1 MQPGNPRARPPPRGP
16 GEPPKE
22 PKIAALQGRALW
34 GPSRPSAP
42 SAGHGSYLGISRR
55 PRRWSITSEFD
66 SIRTWQHFSQPSPE
80 RTKEPLRSL
89 SRTSAA
95 VRISHCAGSA
105 RDNRLSRGSDWGKE
119 DRTAPGPN
127 REPLHSI
134 VAPSAAA
141 RRRPDGHNPTLASW
155 RFVILGSAPLI
166 SLRSRPAWIS
176 MQLKDDS
183 GIWISSIIKWNR
195 TGGVNG
201 TISLPVNITTKG
213 HAIGVMVMGNVTSGG
228 RMPRIP
234 TTGRY
239 VQFSPRGTFD

>member
-1 MQPGNPRARPPPRGP
+1 MTGPLQRTTARAVSVTRSGPGNIFLSHHQNG
-16 GEPPKE
+16 
-22 PKIAALQGRALW
+22 
-34 GPSRPSAP
+34 
-42 SAGHGSYLGISRR
+42 
-55 PRRWSITSEFD
+55 
-66 SIRTWQHFSQPSPE
+66 
-80 RTKEPLRSL
+80 TKEPLRSL

-105 RDNRLSRGSDWGKE
+105 RDNQPVARQRLGQGGSK
-119 DRTAPGPN
+119 RTQGPN

-134 VAPSAAA
+134 VAASAAA
-141 RRRPDGHNPTLASW
+141 RRRPRRPDGHNPTLASW

-166 SLRSRPAWIS
+166 SLRSRPAWIPV
-176 MQLKDDS
+176 QLKGDS
-183 GIWISSIIKWNR
+183 GIWISLIVKWNR
-195 TGGVNG
+195 TVRVTVRVNG
-201 TISLPVNITTKG
+201 TIGLPVNITTKG